1 MPAFSNADK
10 VTITIDGVKYQVQRG
25 VYSIRELAAFVGEQ
39 SSTLSGPPNYA
50 SLTLVSGVAA
60 QVSPPTNGAILL
72 FGGEVLTST
81 LGS

>member
-1 MPAFSNADK
+1 MPAFTNADR
-10 VTITIDGVKYQVQRG
+10 VNVTIDGVKYSVPRG
-25 VYSIRELAAFVGEQ
+25 VYSMKELAAFVGQQ

-50 SLTLVSGVAA
+50 SMTLVSGVAA
-60 QVSPPTNGAILL
+60 QVSPPTNGGINI